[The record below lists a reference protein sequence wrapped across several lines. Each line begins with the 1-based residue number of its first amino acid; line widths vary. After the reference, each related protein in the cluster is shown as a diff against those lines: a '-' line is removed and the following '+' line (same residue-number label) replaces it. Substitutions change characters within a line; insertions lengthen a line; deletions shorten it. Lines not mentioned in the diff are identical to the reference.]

1 MRRQE
6 DECRCMQTGLIQK
19 PMASATGGS
28 QAYAL
33 TLHEMIVSTD
43 FLVASARARFAGNAR
58 GRGLEIAAAV
68 EGVATSMMVPHNAT
82 RHSAIRSVASVA
94 TSRIVAGTQ
103 SAACGGSQLSG
114 CDGRTSSSM

>member
-43 FLVASARARFAGNAR
+43 FLVASARARFAGNTR

-82 RHSAIRSVASVA
+82 RQRHPQRRQRCHVAHRRGHVVPESP
-94 TSRIVAGTQ
+94 RW
-103 SAACGGSQLSG
+103 GSQVV
-114 CDGRTSSSM
+114 R